1 MLLNFRVDPE
11 VLARHLPA
19 PFTPKLHG
27 VVLRTRSWLVEPLDV
42 RTVRSSFFSD
52 EARFPPGSVAFD
64 HGLLMRNIEHEWHG
78 APDLVV
84 ERPAAL
90 S

>member
-1 MLLNFRVDPE
+1 MP
-11 VLARHLPA
+11 
-19 PFTPKLHG
+19 
-27 VVLRTRSWLVEPLDV
+27 RTRSWLVEPLDV

-78 APDLVV
+78 APDLLV